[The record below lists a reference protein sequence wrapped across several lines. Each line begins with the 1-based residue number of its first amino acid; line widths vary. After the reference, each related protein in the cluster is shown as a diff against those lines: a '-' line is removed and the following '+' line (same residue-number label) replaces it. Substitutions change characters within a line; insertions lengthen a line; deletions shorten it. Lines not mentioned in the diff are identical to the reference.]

1 MTFGQPVY
9 ITIGDEYDKKTN
21 PANDRF
27 KGRSF
32 KTAPGKKGGG
42 QDALFTKKFLSLS
55 EGDKY
60 VDPGTYEKR
69 HRLESEKKKLTPD
82 GFRYTS
88 VPSKPTGAGS
98 YAGCFTSKPTHEVE
112 FPVADKKDKPDAP
125 RPHLKNIVTNPP
137 KKGTYGTLGT
147 TLSKGDE
154 FKYISDPYEGER
166 RKEALAA
173 KENSK
178 KLVGPAFKGA
188 CKRGGFFDETGHGI
202 SKVYSIDR
210 ALPAKK
216 AATEERKTPLT
227 KSWKPAGRLVDSIT
241 KFPEYQEDPYEAK
254 ERAQHEAR
262 KRDKPLVVWKPIGGS
277 KSLNTKPIKFTPA

>member
-1 MTFGQPVY
+1 MTFGGAAY

-27 KGRSF
+27 KGKSF
-32 KTAPGKKGGG
+32 ITNPGRKGAGM
-42 QDALFTKKFLSLS
+42 DALFSKKFLSLS

-60 VDPGTYEKR
+60 VDPGTYDKR

-88 VPSKPTGAGS
+88 APKKPTGAGS
-98 YAGCFTSKPTHEVE
+98 YAGCFTSKPEHQVE
-112 FPVADKKDKPDAP
+112 FPVIDKKDRVEAP
-125 RPHLKNIVTNPP
+125 TAHLKNITTNPA
-137 KKGTYGTLGT
+137 KRGTYGTPGIS
-147 TLSKGDE
+147 LSRGDE
-154 FKYISDPYEGER
+154 YKYISDPYEGER

-188 CKRGGFFDETGHGI
+188 CKRGGFFDESAHGI

-216 AATEERKTPLT
+216 VSTEDRRTPLT

-254 ERAQHEAR
+254 ERAMHEAR
-262 KRDKPLVVWKPIGGS
+262 KRDKPLVNWKPIGGS
-277 KSLNTKPIKFTPA
+277 KSMPTRPIKFTPA

>member
-1 MTFGQPVY
+1 MTFGGNVY
-9 ITIGDEYDKKTN
+9 ITIGDEYDKKKD
-21 PANDRF
+21 PKDDRF
-27 KGRSF
+27 KGKSF
-32 KTAPGKKGGG
+32 ITNPGKKGAGT
-42 QDALFTKKFLSLS
+42 DSMFSKKFLSLS

-88 VPSKPTGAGS
+88 APPKPTGAGS
-98 YAGCFTSKPTHEVE
+98 YAGCFTAKPTHEVE
-112 FPVADKKDKPDAP
+112 FPVAEKKPADENPKA
-125 RPHLKNIVTNPP
+125 HLKNITTNPP
-137 KKGTYGTLGT
+137 KKGTYGTPAVTLG
-147 TLSKGDE
+147 KGDE
-154 FKYISDPYEGER
+154 YKYISDPYEGEK

-188 CKRGGFFDETGHGI
+188 CKRGGFFDETSRGV

-216 AATEERKTPLT
+216 LATEDRKTPLA

-241 KFPEYQEDPYEAK
+241 KYPEYQEDPYEAK

-262 KRDKPLVVWKPIGGS
+262 KRDKPLTVWKPIGGS
-277 KSLNTKPIKFTPA
+277 KSLATKPIKFTPA